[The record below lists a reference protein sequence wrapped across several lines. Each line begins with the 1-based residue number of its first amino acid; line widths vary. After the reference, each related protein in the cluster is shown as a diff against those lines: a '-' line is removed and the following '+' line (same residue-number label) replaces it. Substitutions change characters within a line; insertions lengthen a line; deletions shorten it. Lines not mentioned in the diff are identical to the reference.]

1 MLTSSRSAGA
11 LLFSLI
17 ALGLPPGSAAA
28 RAQGS
33 VNAQELAVETD
44 SSALLSNQAAF
55 TADFGNTPAAATS
68 SIANDCREQYRRATA
83 SLPSGSPPLVS
94 FGCVFKRLHLDTP
107 ARANEF
113 FGGFKVGN
121 SIALATGGDQ
131 AALYTELL
139 SDNLFLSA
147 GLGYARIGLSA
158 QVSSASDT
166 GATTVEQ
173 LFQGGGNAVLYAAL
187 PLAVWINFIREGD
200 TISARP
206 VRRFNSYMSLAFGA
220 DIPELSVVAA
230 DNAMNLR
237 LGLQSDFTWRT
248 HNEDFR
254 FFALSNGGYVVGLSD
269 KFYENLTGG
278 TDDAPKAG
286 FLMARA
292 TVGVELAKLV
302 KVGVSFGASTMSSVN
317 HGARLSIEMVPRSK

>member
-1 MLTSSRSAGA
+1 MSNPSRIAIVPLLLLLAIGLQPSSSPAH
-11 LLFSLI
+11 
-17 ALGLPPGSAAA
+17 
-28 RAQGS
+28 AQGS
-33 VNAQELAVETD
+33 VNAEALAVETD
-44 SSALLSNQAAF
+44 SSALLSTQSAF
-55 TADFGNTPAAATS
+55 RADFRDTPAAENS
-68 SIANDCREQYRRATA
+68 SIANDCREQYQRAISSRPA
-83 SLPSGSPPLVS
+83 GAPPLVS
-94 FGCVFKRLHLDTP
+94 FGCAFKRLHLDTP
-107 ARANEF
+107 ARATEF
-113 FGGFKVGN
+113 FGDFKVGN
-121 SIALATGGDQ
+121 SIALAVGSDQ

-158 QVSSASDT
+158 QVASASDT
-166 GATTVEQ
+166 GETTVEQ
-173 LFQGGGNAVLYAAL
+173 LFQGGGNAVLYAAI

-200 TISARP
+200 DISTKP

-230 DNAMNLR
+230 DNAMNMR

-254 FFALSNGGYVVGLSD
+254 FFALGNGGYVVGLSD
-269 KFYENLTGG
+269 KFYENLTGDA
-278 TDDAPKAG
+278 DDAPNAG
-286 FLMARA
+286 FLMARG

-317 HGARLSIEMVPRSK
+317 HGARLSIEMVPRKK